1 MALRDS
7 DPAEVGG
14 YRIED
19 RLGSGGMGVVYLARS
34 ASGRRLAIKVVH
46 SQYADDDE
54 FRARFRREVAAARR
68 VSGAFTAPVVDADAD
83 APHPW
88 MATLYIPGADL
99 GTHVR
104 EHGPLP
110 LPRLRGLAAGLAEA
124 LRDIHRA
131 GVVHRDLKPAN
142 VMLAEDGP
150 RVIDFGISRAAE
162 FAASDALTQT
172 GRVMGTPPFMSPEQF
187 AAPHDVGPAAD
198 MFSLGSVL
206 TYAATCRGPFDS
218 PSPYE
223 TALRVVEGEP
233 DLTGVPDELLPFI
246 RVCLEKHQ
254 KSRPAAHELF
264 TLLREGGTPVRLTAP
279 GAGAPRPERPWPGAR
294 PTEPAG
300 TAWPEAART
309 DRSTTPHALPAEADD
324 GPDEAAADGMDR
336 PGVAGAADG
345 MDGLGVVA
353 AAEAV
358 DDVGVVVPDGGAD
371 GEAHGGRHPAG
382 RDEARRGGPGRPRPD
397 STPTAQPRP
406 PHDPAGTSR
415 PEPWRTRGRRRHGL
429 LLISAAAALALAAI
443 VTTTLTLIRD
453 RDRDRPPSSAARVA
467 DPPKGAADLPGG
479 WKPWAATAQAPA
491 GGEDGLSGTDT
502 SFKGCS
508 VVDASLVCAG
518 SDLMATRFG
527 LADGRNTWSRPVDAT
542 PDGTSGDEGALIGT
556 GDGRVYA
563 YGSEDAQGT
572 NGVGAGYTV
581 HALAAGTGK
590 ELWRTPAGSGEMARV
605 PDEPQGAA
613 TAVPEGVITFYGS
626 QGDQYALLD
635 ARTGKVRWRQ
645 PQPQTR
651 GDCVLEAAADRAYL
665 LCTTRADDEKSAET
679 TVSQIDPAS
688 GKTRWTVEAEG
699 ALHLLGRHEGR
710 LVLADGYSTSR
721 GLALI
726 DVASHELTERR
737 LEKRRPEGSTAY
749 LARGTVYFTSSS
761 GGVRAV
767 APLTGRTL
775 WESNSTVE
783 RQGPPTASAT
793 HVYFASPSGRLAAL
807 NARSG
812 KVEDTRDGRDDGGR
826 ANSMLVTSGALPL
839 LVGDAL
845 YVPYGVRSV
854 YTVNVRDL

>member
-54 FRARFRREVAAARR
+54 FRTRFRREVAAARQ

-83 APHPW
+83 AAHPW

-162 FAASDALTQT
+162 FAASDVLTQT

-187 AAPHDVGPAAD
+187 ASPQDVGPAAD

-233 DLTGVPDELLPFI
+233 DLTGVPDELLPFV
-246 RVCLEKHQ
+246 RLCLEKHQ
-254 KSRPAAHELF
+254 KSRPAADELF
-264 TLLREGGTPVRLTAP
+264 TLLREGGTPGPSPARAAHPV
-279 GAGAPRPERPWPGAR
+279 RPWPGAR
-294 PTEPAG
+294 PTEPAV
-300 TAWPEAART
+300 TAWPDAART
-309 DRSTTPHALPAEADD
+309 ERGATPHGPPEEANT
-324 GPDEAAADGMDR
+324 
-336 PGVAGAADG
+336 
-345 MDGLGVVA
+345 
-353 AAEAV
+353 
-358 DDVGVVVPDGGAD
+358 
-371 GEAHGGRHPAG
+371 G
-382 RDEARRGGPGRPRPD
+382 RDDAHHPRTGRPRTD
-397 STPTAQPRP
+397 RTPTEPSRRP
-406 PHDPAGTSR
+406 AAPARTPSATEQVDRTGTPSAAEHADPAGTSPGAER
-415 PEPWRTRGRRRHGL
+415 PGPPGSPSAAELPDPTGTPPGAERPRSRPRSRRRRPAL
-429 LLISAAAALALAAI
+429 LLTAAAAAVALMAV
-443 VTTTLTLIRD
+443 VTTTVTLIGD
-453 RDRDRPPSSAARVA
+453 KDRPAAGDRPGKPA
-467 DPPKGAADLPGG
+467 TEGALPKG
-479 WKPWAATAQAPA
+479 WKPWVATAEAP
-491 GGEDGLSGTDT
+491 GQSEGRPTGVDM

-508 VVDASLVCAG
+508 VVDTSLVCAG

-527 LADGRNTWSRPVDAT
+527 LADGRNTWSRPVDST
-542 PDGTSGDEGALIGT
+542 PDGASGDEGALIGT
-556 GDGRVYA
+556 GDGRVYG
-563 YGSEDAQGT
+563 YGAEDAEGT
-572 NGVGAGYTV
+572 SGVGSSYTV
-581 HALAAGTGK
+581 YALAAGTGK
-590 ELWRTPAGSGEMARV
+590 ELWRTPTGSGETAVV
-605 PDEPQGAA
+605 PDGSEGAA
-613 TAVPEGVITFYGS
+613 TSVPEGVITFYGS
-626 QGDQYALLD
+626 RGDQYALLD
-635 ARTGKVRWRQ
+635 AETGEVRWRQ
-645 PQPQTR
+645 PDPGAQ
-651 GDCVLEAAADRAYL
+651 GACVLDAAADRAYL
-665 LCTTRADDEKSAET
+665 ICTAEPQGGT
-679 TVSQIDPAS
+679 TTETSVSEIDPAT
-688 GKTRWTVEAEG
+688 GKPRWTVEAEG
-699 ALHLLGRHEGR
+699 SLQMLGRQDGQ
-710 LVLADGYSTSR
+710 LVFTDGVSMTR
-721 GLALI
+721 GLTLI
-726 DVASHELTERR
+726 DTASHRLTVRR
-737 LEKRRPEGSTAY
+737 LAQPRPEESRAY
-749 LARGTVYFTSSS
+749 LARGTVYFTRSS

-767 APLTGRTL
+767 SPRTGRTL
-775 WESNSTVE
+775 WESNTTLE

-807 NARSG
+807 NARTG

-826 ANSMLVTSGALPL
+826 VGSLLVTSGARLL

-845 YVPYGVRSV
+845 YIPYGVRSV
-854 YTVNVRDL
+854 YTVDVRDL

>member
-34 ASGRRLAIKVVH
+34 ASGRRIAIKVVH

-54 FRARFRREVAAARR
+54 FRTRFRREVAAARQ

-83 APHPW
+83 ATHPW

-162 FAASDALTQT
+162 FAASDVLTQT

-187 AAPHDVGPAAD
+187 ASPQDVGPAAD

-233 DLTGVPDELLPFI
+233 DLTGVPDELLPFV
-246 RVCLEKHQ
+246 RLCLEKHQ
-254 KSRPAAHELF
+254 KSRPAADELF
-264 TLLREGGTPVRLTAP
+264 TLLRDGGTP
-279 GAGAPRPERPWPGAR
+279 GPRPVHGAAARPVRPWPGAR
-294 PTEPAG
+294 PTEPAV
-300 TAWPEAART
+300 TAWPDAART
-309 DRSTTPHALPAEADD
+309 ERGETSRQLP
-324 GPDEAAADGMDR
+324 EAAD
-336 PGVAGAADG
+336 
-345 MDGLGVVA
+345 
-353 AAEAV
+353 
-358 DDVGVVVPDGGAD
+358 
-371 GEAHGGRHPAG
+371 AG
-382 RDEARRGGPGRPRPD
+382 RDEERRPRPD
-397 STPTAQPRP
+397 RPPSEHSGP
-406 PHDPAGTSR
+406 PHDPAGTPRGAERTRRRRRPALLMVSAAVAVALTVVVTTTVTLIRENDR
-415 PEPWRTRGRRRHGL
+415 PEPADDRPASPT
-429 LLISAAAALALAAI
+429 AEAAL
-443 VTTTLTLIRD
+443 
-453 RDRDRPPSSAARVA
+453 PE
-467 DPPKGAADLPGG
+467 G
-479 WKPWAATAQAPA
+479 WKPWVATAKAPGKSK
-491 GGEDGLSGTDT
+491 GGLGGVDT
-502 SFKGCS
+502 SFKSCS
-508 VVDASLVCAG
+508 VVGTSLVCAG

-527 LADGRNTWSRPVDAT
+527 LADGRNTWSRPVDST
-542 PDGTSGDEGALIGT
+542 PDGASGDEGALIGT
-556 GDGRVYA
+556 GEGRVYG
-563 YGSEDAQGT
+563 YGAEDAEGT
-572 NGVGAGYTV
+572 SGVGSGYTV
-581 HALAAGTGK
+581 YALAAETGK
-590 ELWRTPAGSGEMARV
+590 ELWRTPTGSGEMAVV
-605 PDEPQGAA
+605 PDGPEGAA
-613 TAVPEGVITFYGS
+613 TSVPEGVITFYGS

-635 ARTGKVRWRQ
+635 AETGEVRWRQ
-645 PQPQTR
+645 PDPGGQ
-651 GDCVLEAAADRAYL
+651 GDCVLDSAADRAYL
-665 LCTTRADDEKSAET
+665 ICTAEVDDGRSSET
-679 TVSQIDPAS
+679 TVSEIDPAS
-688 GKTRWTVEAEG
+688 GKPRWTVESEG
-699 ALHLLGRHEGR
+699 SLQMLGRQGGR
-710 LVLADGYSTSR
+710 LVLTDGLSMTR
-721 GLALI
+721 GLILI
-726 DVASHELTERR
+726 DAASHKLTVRR
-737 LEKRRPEGSTAY
+737 LAEPRPEASRAY
-749 LARGTVYFTSSS
+749 LVRGTVYFTRTS

-767 APLTGRTL
+767 SPRTGRTL
-775 WESNSTVE
+775 WESNTTLE

-812 KVEDTRDGRDDGGR
+812 KVEATRDGRDDGGR
-826 ANSMLVTSGALPL
+826 VDSLLVTSGAQLL

-845 YVPYGVRSV
+845 YIPYGVRSV
-854 YTVNVRDL
+854 YTVDVRDL

>member
-54 FRARFRREVAAARR
+54 FRTRFRREVAAARQ

-83 APHPW
+83 AAHPW

-150 RVIDFGISRAAE
+150 RVIDFGISRAVE
-162 FAASDALTQT
+162 FAASDVLTQT

-187 AAPHDVGPAAD
+187 ASPQDVGPAAD

-233 DLTGVPDELLPFI
+233 DLTGVPDELLPFV
-246 RVCLEKHQ
+246 RLCLEKHQ
-254 KSRPAAHELF
+254 KSRPAADELF
-264 TLLREGGTPVRLTAP
+264 TLLREGGTP
-279 GAGAPRPERPWPGAR
+279 GPRPAQAVHPVRPWPGAR
-294 PTEPAG
+294 PTEPAV
-300 TAWPEAART
+300 TAWPDAART
-309 DRSTTPHALPAEADD
+309 ERGETSHQLPEEADAGQD
-324 GPDEAAADGMDR
+324 DER
-336 PGVAGAADG
+336 
-345 MDGLGVVA
+345 
-353 AAEAV
+353 
-358 DDVGVVVPDGGAD
+358 
-371 GEAHGGRHPAG
+371 
-382 RDEARRGGPGRPRPD
+382 RPRLD
-397 STPTAQPRP
+397 RTPTEQSRP
-406 PHDPAGTSR
+406 PGDPAGTT
-415 PEPWRTRGRRRHGL
+415 PGAERTRSRRRPAL
-429 LLISAAAALALAAI
+429 LMACAAAAVALTAI
-443 VTTTLTLIRD
+443 VTTTATLIGD
-453 RDRDRPPSSAARVA
+453 KDRPAPSDGPASPTAGTAGL
-467 DPPKGAADLPGG
+467 PKG
-479 WKPWAATAQAPA
+479 WKPWVATAKASGKSE
-491 GGEDGLSGTDT
+491 GGLGGVDT

-508 VVDASLVCAG
+508 VVDTSLVCAG

-527 LADGRNTWSRPVDAT
+527 LADGRNTWSRPVDST
-542 PDGTSGDEGALIGT
+542 PDGASGDEGALIGT
-556 GDGRVYA
+556 GDGRVYG
-563 YGSEDAQGT
+563 YGAEDAEGT
-572 NGVGAGYTV
+572 SGVGSSYTV
-581 HALAAGTGK
+581 YALAAGTGK
-590 ELWRTPAGSGEMARV
+590 ELWRTPTGSGEMAVV
-605 PDEPQGAA
+605 PDGPEGAA
-613 TAVPEGVITFYGS
+613 TSVPEGVVTFYGS

-635 ARTGKVRWRQ
+635 AETGEVRWRQ
-645 PQPQTR
+645 PEPGDQ
-651 GDCVLEAAADRAYL
+651 GDCVLDSAADRAYL
-665 LCTTRADDEKSAET
+665 ICTAELEDGKSTET
-679 TVSQIDPAS
+679 SVSEIDPGT
-688 GKTRWTVEAEG
+688 GKPNWTVEAEG
-699 ALHLLGRHEGR
+699 SLQMLGRQGGR
-710 LVLADGYSTSR
+710 LVFTDGVSMTR
-721 GLALI
+721 GLTLI
-726 DVASHELTERR
+726 DAASHKLTVRR
-737 LEKRRPEGSTAY
+737 LAEPRPEASRAY
-749 LARGTVYFTSSS
+749 LVRGTVYFTRTS

-767 APLTGRTL
+767 SPRTGRTL
-775 WESNSTVE
+775 WESNTTLE

-826 ANSMLVTSGALPL
+826 VDSLLVTSGARLL

-845 YVPYGVRSV
+845 YIPYGVRSV
-854 YTVNVRDL
+854 YTVDVRDL

>member
-54 FRARFRREVAAARR
+54 FRTRFRREVAAARQ

-83 APHPW
+83 ATYPW

-162 FAASDALTQT
+162 FAASDVLTQT

-187 AAPHDVGPAAD
+187 ASPQDVGPAAD

-233 DLTGVPDELLPFI
+233 DLTGVPDELLPFV
-246 RVCLEKHQ
+246 RLCLEKHH
-254 KSRPAAHELF
+254 KSRPAADELF
-264 TLLREGGTPVRLTAP
+264 TLLRDGGTPGPRPAHGATARPVRLWPVARQTEPAVTAWP
-279 GAGAPRPERPWPGAR
+279 DAARTERGETSQQLPEEADAGRGEERHPRPDRT
-294 PTEPAG
+294 PTEPSG
-300 TAWPEAART
+300 
-309 DRSTTPHALPAEADD
+309 
-324 GPDEAAADGMDR
+324 
-336 PGVAGAADG
+336 
-345 MDGLGVVA
+345 
-353 AAEAV
+353 
-358 DDVGVVVPDGGAD
+358 
-371 GEAHGGRHPAG
+371 
-382 RDEARRGGPGRPRPD
+382 
-397 STPTAQPRP
+397 P
-406 PHDPAGTSR
+406 PHDPAGT
-415 PEPWRTRGRRRHGL
+415 PPGAERTRSRRRPAL
-429 LLISAAAALALAAI
+429 LLASAAAAVALTAI
-443 VTTTLTLIRD
+443 VTTTVTLSREN
-453 RDRDRPPSSAARVA
+453 DRPAPA
-467 DPPKGAADLPGG
+467 DRPASPTAGAALPEG
-479 WKPWAATAQAPA
+479 WKPWVATAKAP
-491 GGEDGLSGTDT
+491 GGTGGVDT
-502 SFKGCS
+502 SFKNCS

-527 LADGRNTWSRPVDAT
+527 LADGRNTWSRPVDST
-542 PDGTSGDEGALIGT
+542 PDGAFGDEGALIGT
-556 GDGRVYA
+556 GDGRVYG
-563 YGSEDAQGT
+563 YGAEDVGGT
-572 NGVGAGYTV
+572 SGVGSSYTV
-581 HALAAGTGK
+581 YALAAGTGK
-590 ELWRTPAGSGEMARV
+590 ELWRTPTGSGETAVV
-605 PDEPQGAA
+605 PDGPRGAA
-613 TAVPEGVITFYGS
+613 TAVSEGVVTFYGS

-635 ARTGKVRWRQ
+635 AETGEVRWRQ
-645 PQPQTR
+645 PEPARR
-651 GDCVLEAAADRAYL
+651 GDCALDAAADRAYL
-665 LCTTRADDEKSAET
+665 ICTAEVDDGKAAET
-679 TVSQIDPAS
+679 TVSEIDQRT

-699 ALHLLGRHEGR
+699 SLQMLGRQGGL
-710 LVLADGYSTSR
+710 LVFTDGLSMTR
-721 GLALI
+721 GLTLI
-726 DVASHELTERR
+726 DAASHKLTVRR
-737 LEKRRPEGSTAY
+737 LAEPRPEASRAY
-749 LARGTVYFTSSS
+749 LVRGTVYFTRTS

-767 APLTGRTL
+767 SPRTGRTL
-775 WESNSTVE
+775 WESNTTLE
-783 RQGPPTASAT
+783 QQGPPTASAT
-793 HVYFASPSGRLAAL
+793 RVYFASPSGRLAAL

-812 KVEDTRDGRDDGGR
+812 KVEATRPGRDDGGR
-826 ANSMLVTSGALPL
+826 VDSLIVTSGARLL

-845 YVPYGVRSV
+845 YIP
-854 YTVNVRDL
+854 

>member
-1 MALRDS
+1 MTGGTYGMALRDS

-54 FRARFRREVAAARR
+54 FRTRFRREVAAARQ

-83 APHPW
+83 ATHPW

-150 RVIDFGISRAAE
+150 RVIDFGISRAVE
-162 FAASDALTQT
+162 FAASDVLTQT

-187 AAPHDVGPAAD
+187 ASPQDVGPAAD

-233 DLTGVPDELLPFI
+233 DLTGVPDELLPFV
-246 RVCLEKHQ
+246 RLCLEKHQ

-264 TLLREGGTPVRLTAP
+264 TLLREGGTP
-279 GAGAPRPERPWPGAR
+279 GPRPAHAAPPVRPWPGAR
-294 PTEPAG
+294 PTEPAV
-300 TAWPEAART
+300 TAWPDAART
-309 DRSTTPHALPAEADD
+309 ERGETSHRLPEEADSGSD
-324 GPDEAAADGMDR
+324 EERRPHPDR
-336 PGVAGAADG
+336 
-345 MDGLGVVA
+345 
-353 AAEAV
+353 
-358 DDVGVVVPDGGAD
+358 
-371 GEAHGGRHPAG
+371 
-382 RDEARRGGPGRPRPD
+382 
-397 STPTAQPRP
+397 TPTEQSRP
-406 PHDPAGTSR
+406 PRDPAGT
-415 PEPWRTRGRRRHGL
+415 PPGAERTRSRRRPAL
-429 LLISAAAALALAAI
+429 LLVSAAVAVALTAI
-443 VTTTLTLIRD
+443 VTTTVTLIRD
-453 RDRDRPPSSAARVA
+453 NDRPAPSGRPASSTA
-467 DPPKGAADLPGG
+467 GAAGLPKG
-479 WKPWAATAQAPA
+479 WKPWVATAKGPGTSE
-491 GGEDGLSGTDT
+491 GGLGGVDT
-502 SFKGCS
+502 SFKGCA
-508 VVDASLVCAG
+508 VVDTSLVCAG

-527 LADGRNTWSRPVDAT
+527 LADGRNTWSRPVDST
-542 PDGTSGDEGALIGT
+542 PDGASGDEGAIIGT
-556 GDGRVYA
+556 GDGRVFG
-563 YGSEDAQGT
+563 YGAEDAAGT
-572 NGVGAGYTV
+572 SGVGSSYTV

-590 ELWRTPAGSGEMARV
+590 ELWRTPTGSGEMAVV
-605 PDEPQGAA
+605 PDGPEGAA
-613 TAVPEGVITFYGS
+613 TSVPEGVVTFYGS

-635 ARTGKVRWRQ
+635 AETGEIRWRR
-645 PQPQTR
+645 PKPGDP
-651 GDCVLEAAADRAYL
+651 GDCMLDSAADRAYL
-665 LCTTRADDEKSAET
+665 ICTAELEDGKT
-679 TVSQIDPAS
+679 TETSVSEIDPAT
-688 GKTRWTVEAEG
+688 GKPRWTVEAEG
-699 ALHLLGRHEGR
+699 SLQLLGRHGGH
-710 LVLADGYSTSR
+710 LVLTDGVSMTR
-721 GLALI
+721 GLTLI
-726 DVASHELTERR
+726 DAASHKLTVRR
-737 LEKRRPEGSTAY
+737 LAQPRPEASRAY
-749 LARGTVYFTSSS
+749 LVRGTVYFTRTS

-767 APLTGRTL
+767 SPRTGRTL
-775 WESNSTVE
+775 WESNTTLE

-812 KVEDTRDGRDDGGR
+812 KVEATRDGRDDGGR
-826 ANSMLVTSGALPL
+826 VDSLLVTSGAQLL

-845 YVPYGVRSV
+845 YIPYGVRSV
-854 YTVNVRDL
+854 YTVDVRDL

>member
-54 FRARFRREVAAARR
+54 FRTRFRREVAAARQ

-83 APHPW
+83 ATHPW

-99 GTHVR
+99 GSHVR

-110 LPRLRGLAAGLAEA
+110 LPRLRDLAAGLAEA

-162 FAASDALTQT
+162 FAASDVLTQT

-187 AAPHDVGPAAD
+187 AAPQDVGPAAD

-233 DLTGVPDELLPFI
+233 DLTGVPGELLPFI
-246 RVCLEKHQ
+246 RLCLEKHQ
-254 KSRPAAHELF
+254 KSRPAADELF
-264 TLLREGGTPVRLTAP
+264 TLLREGGTPRT
-279 GAGAPRPERPWPGAR
+279 GTPRPVRPWPGAR
-294 PTEPAG
+294 PTEPAV
-300 TAWPEAART
+300 TAWPDAART
-309 DRSTTPHALPAEADD
+309 ERGETSRPL
-324 GPDEAAADGMDR
+324 PDEA
-336 PGVAGAADG
+336 
-345 MDGLGVVA
+345 
-353 AAEAV
+353 
-358 DDVGVVVPDGGAD
+358 DGGAD
-371 GEAHGGRHPAG
+371 AERPGAPRPRLDKTPTEQPQPPRDPSGHPEPGAG
-382 RDEARRGGPGRPRPD
+382 R
-397 STPTAQPRP
+397 
-406 PHDPAGTSR
+406 
-415 PEPWRTRGRRRHGL
+415 TRSRRRHGL
-429 LLISAAAALALAAI
+429 LLVSAAVTVALAAI
-443 VTTTLTLIRD
+443 VTTTVTLIQD
-453 RDRDRPPSSAARVA
+453 NDRPTPSTTTR
-467 DPPKGAADLPGG
+467 AADLPEG
-479 WKPWAATAQAPA
+479 WKPWVATAKAPVDSE
-491 GGEDGLSGTDT
+491 GGLGGADT
-502 SFKGCS
+502 SFRSCS

-527 LADGRNTWSRPVDAT
+527 LADGRNTWSRPVDTT
-542 PDGTSGDEGALIGT
+542 PDGASGDEGALIGT

-563 YGSEDAQGT
+563 YGAEDAEGT
-572 NGVGAGYTV
+572 SGVGSSYTV
-581 HALAAGTGK
+581 HALAADTGK
-590 ELWRTPAGSGEMARV
+590 ELWRTPTGSGEMARV
-605 PDEPQGAA
+605 PLAPGGGA
-613 TAVPEGVITFYGS
+613 TAVAEGVVTFYGA
-626 QGDQYALLD
+626 QGDEYALLD
-635 ARTGKVRWRQ
+635 AETGKVRWRQ
-645 PQPQTR
+645 PEPGAW
-651 GDCVLEAAADRAYL
+651 GDCLLDSAAGRAYL
-665 LCTTRADDEKSAET
+665 ICTTEVDDEKRART
-679 TVSQIDPAS
+679 TVSQIDPAT
-688 GKTRWTVEAEG
+688 GKFRWTVKAEG
-699 ALHLLGRHEGR
+699 ALEMLGPQEGHL
-710 LVLADGYSTSR
+710 VFVDGTSAAR
-721 GLALI
+721 GLTLI
-726 DVASHELTERR
+726 DVSSHELTVRR
-737 LEKRRPEGSTAY
+737 LAKPRPEASRAY
-749 LARGTVYFTSSS
+749 LVRGTVYFTRGS

-775 WESNSTVE
+775 WESNSTLE

-812 KVEDTRDGRDDGGR
+812 KVEATRLGRDDGGR
-826 ANSMLVTSGALPL
+826 VDSMLVTSGAPL
-839 LVGDAL
+839 FLVGDAL

-854 YTVNVRDL
+854 YSVDVRDL

>member
-34 ASGRRLAIKVVH
+34 TSGRRLAIKVVH

-54 FRARFRREVAAARR
+54 FRARFRREVAAARQ

-83 APHPW
+83 ATHPW

-162 FAASDALTQT
+162 FAASDVLTQT

-187 AAPHDVGPAAD
+187 ASPHDVGPAAD

-206 TYAATCRGPFDS
+206 TYAATRRGPFDS

-233 DLTGVPDELLPFI
+233 DLAGVPGELLPFI
-246 RVCLEKHQ
+246 RLCLEKDR
-254 KSRPAAHELF
+254 KDRPAADELF
-264 TLLREGGTPVRLTAP
+264 TLLREGGIPGPLLVPGTAAPCPVH
-279 GAGAPRPERPWPGAR
+279 PWPSAR
-294 PTEPAG
+294 PTEPAV
-300 TAWPEAART
+300 TEWPDAART
-309 DRSTTPHALPAEADD
+309 ERGETSHHLPEEADADRD
-324 GPDEAAADGMDR
+324 GPRRSRADR
-336 PGVAGAADG
+336 
-345 MDGLGVVA
+345 
-353 AAEAV
+353 
-358 DDVGVVVPDGGAD
+358 
-371 GEAHGGRHPAG
+371 
-382 RDEARRGGPGRPRPD
+382 
-397 STPTAQPRP
+397 TPTEQHRP
-406 PHDPAGTSR
+406 PRDPAGTR
-415 PEPWRTRGRRRHGL
+415 APEAERTRRRRGHGL
-429 LLISAAAALALAAI
+429 LLVSAAVAVALAAI
-443 VTTTLTLIRD
+443 VTTTVTLIRD
-453 RDRDRPPSSAARVA
+453 NDRPPSSSTA
-467 DPPKGAADLPGG
+467 KAADLPEG
-479 WKPWAATAQAPA
+479 WKPWVATAKSPVDSE
-491 GGEDGLSGTDT
+491 GGPGGADT
-502 SFKGCS
+502 SFKSCS

-527 LADGRNTWSRPVDAT
+527 LADGRNTWSRPVDTT
-542 PDGTSGDEGALIGT
+542 PDGASGDEGALIGT
-556 GDGRVYA
+556 DNGRVYV
-563 YGSEDAQGT
+563 YGAEDAQGVS
-572 NGVGAGYTV
+572 GVGSSYTIY
-581 HALAAGTGK
+581 ALAAGTGK
-590 ELWRTPAGSGEMARV
+590 ELWRTGTGSGEMSRAPEGPR
-605 PDEPQGAA
+605 GAA
-613 TAVPEGVITFYGS
+613 TAVSEGVVTFYGS

-635 ARTGKVRWRQ
+635 AETGRVRWRQ
-645 PQPQTR
+645 PEPGDQ
-651 GDCVLEAAADRAYL
+651 GDCMLDSAADRAYL
-665 LCTTRADDEKSAET
+665 ICTTQANDEKAAET
-679 TVSQIDPAS
+679 TVSQIDPAT
-688 GKTRWTVEAEG
+688 GKARWTVEAEG
-699 ALHLLGRHEGR
+699 ALQLLGPQEGR
-710 LVLADGYSTSR
+710 LVFADGVSTAR
-721 GLALI
+721 GLTLI
-726 DVASHELTERR
+726 DASSHELTVRR
-737 LEKRRPEGSTAY
+737 LAKPRPEGSRAY
-749 LARGTVYFTSSS
+749 LVRGTVYFTRSS

-767 APLTGRTL
+767 SPLTGRTL
-775 WESNSTVE
+775 WESNSTLE

-807 NARSG
+807 NAHSG
-812 KVEDTRDGRDDGGR
+812 KVEDTRVGRDDGGR
-826 ANSMLVTSGALPL
+826 VDSILVTSGAPLL

-854 YTVNVRDL
+854 YTVDVRDL

>member
-54 FRARFRREVAAARR
+54 FRTRFRREVAAARR

-83 APHPW
+83 ATHPW

-162 FAASDALTQT
+162 FAASDVLTQT

-187 AAPHDVGPAAD
+187 ASPQDVGPAAD

-206 TYAATCRGPFDS
+206 TYAATRRGPFDS

-246 RVCLEKHQ
+246 RLCLEKHR
-254 KSRPAAHELF
+254 KDRPAADELF
-264 TLLREGGTPVRLTAP
+264 TLLREGGTPGPLWVPGTA
-279 GAGAPRPERPWPGAR
+279 ASRPVRPWPSAR

-300 TAWPEAART
+300 TAWPDAART
-309 DRSTTPHALPAEADD
+309 ERGETSHRLPREADAE
-324 GPDEAAADGMDR
+324 PDES
-336 PGVAGAADG
+336 
-345 MDGLGVVA
+345 
-353 AAEAV
+353 
-358 DDVGVVVPDGGAD
+358 
-371 GEAHGGRHPAG
+371 RH
-382 RDEARRGGPGRPRPD
+382 PRPD
-397 STPTAQPRP
+397 GTPTEQHRP
-406 PHDPAGTSR
+406 PPDPAGAPA
-415 PEPWRTRGRRRHGL
+415 PEAERTRGRRRHGL
-429 LLISAAAALALAAI
+429 LLVVAAVAVALAAI
-443 VTTTLTLIRD
+443 VTTTVTLIRD
-453 RDRDRPPSSAARVA
+453 TDRPPSSTA
-467 DPPKGAADLPGG
+467 KAADLPEG
-479 WKPWAATAQAPA
+479 WKPWVATVKTPEGDK
-491 GGEDGLSGTDT
+491 GGLNGADT
-502 SFKGCS
+502 SLKGCS
-508 VVDASLVCAG
+508 VVDTSLVCAG

-527 LADGRNTWSRPVDAT
+527 LADGRNTWSRAVDPT
-542 PDGTSGDEGALIGT
+542 PDGAFGDEGALIGT
-556 GDGRVYA
+556 GDGRVFT
-563 YGSEDAQGT
+563 YGADDAEGT
-572 NGVGAGYTV
+572 SGVGSSYTV
-581 HALAAGTGK
+581 YALAADTGK
-590 ELWRTPAGSGEMARV
+590 ELWRAPTGSGEMASV
-605 PDEPQGAA
+605 PDSTQGAA
-613 TAVPEGVITFYGS
+613 TSVSEGVVTFYGS
-626 QGDQYALLD
+626 QGDRYALLD
-635 ARTGKVRWRQ
+635 AGTGKVRWRQ
-645 PQPQTR
+645 PKPDTR
-651 GDCVLEAAADRAYL
+651 GDCVLESAADRVYL
-665 LCTTRADDEKSAET
+665 ICTATTDDEESAES
-679 TVSQIDPAS
+679 TVSEIAPAT
-688 GKTRWTVEAEG
+688 GRPRWTVEAEG
-699 ALHLLGRHEGR
+699 GLQMLGRQGGH
-710 LVLADGYSTSR
+710 LVFADGRSTAR
-721 GLALI
+721 GLTLI
-726 DVASHELTERR
+726 DVSSHELTVRR
-737 LEKRRPEGSTAY
+737 LAKPRPEASRAF
-749 LARGTVYFTSSS
+749 LVRGTVYFTRSS

-767 APLTGRTL
+767 SPGTGRTL
-775 WESNSTVE
+775 WESNSTLE
-783 RQGPPTASAT
+783 RPGPPTASAT

-826 ANSMLVTSGALPL
+826 VDSMLVTSGAPPL

-854 YTVNVRDL
+854 YTVDVRDL

>member
-1 MALRDS
+1 MTGGTYGMALRDS

-54 FRARFRREVAAARR
+54 FRTRFRREVAAARQ

-83 APHPW
+83 ATHPW

-104 EHGPLP
+104 EQGPLP

-162 FAASDALTQT
+162 FAASDVLTQT

-187 AAPHDVGPAAD
+187 ASPQDVGPAAD

-233 DLTGVPDELLPFI
+233 DLTGVPDELLPFV
-246 RVCLEKHQ
+246 RLCLEKHQ
-254 KSRPAAHELF
+254 KSRPAADELF
-264 TLLREGGTPVRLTAP
+264 TLLRDGGTP
-279 GAGAPRPERPWPGAR
+279 GPRPVHGAATRPVRPWPGAR
-294 PTEPAG
+294 PTEPAV
-300 TAWPEAART
+300 TAWPDAART
-309 DRSTTPHALPAEADD
+309 ERGETSRQLPEEAD
-324 GPDEAAADGMDR
+324 
-336 PGVAGAADG
+336 
-345 MDGLGVVA
+345 
-353 AAEAV
+353 
-358 DDVGVVVPDGGAD
+358 
-371 GEAHGGRHPAG
+371 AG
-382 RDEARRGGPGRPRPD
+382 RDEERRPRSD
-397 STPTAQPRP
+397 RTPTEHSGP
-406 PHDPAGTSR
+406 PHAPAGTPSEDEHPR
-415 PEPWRTRGRRRHGL
+415 SRRRPAL
-429 LLISAAAALALAAI
+429 LLASAAAAVALTAI
-443 VTTTLTLIRD
+443 VTTTVTLIRD
-453 RDRDRPPSSAARVA
+453 NDRPDPAGDRPASSTAEAA
-467 DPPKGAADLPGG
+467 GLPDG
-479 WKPWAATAQAPA
+479 WKPWVATAKAP
-491 GGEDGLSGTDT
+491 GGSDGGLGGADT
-502 SFKGCS
+502 SFKNCS

-527 LADGRNTWSRPVDAT
+527 LADGRNTWSRPVDST
-542 PDGTSGDEGALIGT
+542 PDGASGDEGALIGT
-556 GDGRVYA
+556 GDGRVYG
-563 YGSEDAQGT
+563 YGAEDAEGT
-572 NGVGAGYTV
+572 SGVGSSYAVY
-581 HALAAGTGK
+581 ALAAGTGK
-590 ELWRTPAGSGEMARV
+590 ELWRTPTGSGETAVV
-605 PDEPQGAA
+605 PDGPQGAA
-613 TAVPEGVITFYGS
+613 TAVSEGVVTFYGS

-635 ARTGKVRWRQ
+635 AETGEVRWRQ
-645 PQPQTR
+645 PKPGDR
-651 GDCVLEAAADRAYL
+651 GDCALDAAADRAYL
-665 LCTTRADDEKSAET
+665 ICTAEVNDGKTAET
-679 TVSQIDPAS
+679 TVSEIDQGT
-688 GKTRWTVEAEG
+688 GKTRWTVEAQG
-699 ALHLLGRHEGR
+699 SLQMLGRQGGL
-710 LVLADGYSTSR
+710 LVFTDGVSMTR
-721 GLALI
+721 GLTLI
-726 DVASHELTERR
+726 DAASRKLTVRR
-737 LEKRRPEGSTAY
+737 LAEARPEASRAY
-749 LARGTVYFTSSS
+749 LVRGTVYFTRTG

-767 APLTGRTL
+767 SPLTGRTL
-775 WESNSTVE
+775 WESNTTVE

-793 HVYFASPSGRLAAL
+793 QVYFASPSGRLAAL

-812 KVEDTRDGRDDGGR
+812 KVEATRDGRDDGGR
-826 ANSMLVTSGALPL
+826 VDSMLVTSGAQLL

-854 YTVNVRDL
+854 YTVDVRDL

>member
-34 ASGRRLAIKVVH
+34 ASGRRLAVKVVH

-54 FRARFRREVAAARR
+54 FRARFRREVAAARQ

-83 APHPW
+83 ATHPW

-162 FAASDALTQT
+162 FAASDVLTQT

-187 AAPHDVGPAAD
+187 AAPQDVGPAAD

-246 RVCLEKHQ
+246 RLCLEKHR
-254 KSRPAAHELF
+254 KDRPAADELF
-264 TLLREGGTPVRLTAP
+264 TLLREGGTPGPLLVP
-279 GAGAPRPERPWPGAR
+279 GTGAPRPVRLWPGAP

-300 TAWPEAART
+300 AAWPDAARSERDET
-309 DRSTTPHALPAEADD
+309 SHRLPEEADAER
-324 GPDEAAADGMDR
+324 DESRHPR
-336 PGVAGAADG
+336 PG
-345 MDGLGVVA
+345 
-353 AAEAV
+353 
-358 DDVGVVVPDGGAD
+358 
-371 GEAHGGRHPAG
+371 RI
-382 RDEARRGGPGRPRPD
+382 
-397 STPTAQPRP
+397 PTQQHQPP
-406 PHDPAGTSR
+406 PDPAGA
-415 PEPWRTRGRRRHGL
+415 PAPGAERTRGRRRHGL
-429 LLISAAAALALAAI
+429 LLVTAAVAVALAAI
-443 VTTTLTLIRD
+443 VTTTVTLIRD
-453 RDRDRPPSSAARVA
+453 NDRPPSSTA
-467 DPPKGAADLPGG
+467 KAADLPEG
-479 WKPWAATAQAPA
+479 WKPWVATVKSPEGDK
-491 GGEDGLSGTDT
+491 GGLGGTDT
-502 SFKGCS
+502 SLKGCS
-508 VVDASLVCAG
+508 VVDTSLVCAG

-527 LADGRNTWSRPVDAT
+527 LTDGRNTWSRAVDPT
-542 PDGTSGDEGALIGT
+542 PGGAFGDEGALIGT
-556 GDGRVYA
+556 GDSRVFT
-563 YGSEDAQGT
+563 YGAEDAEGT
-572 NGVGAGYTV
+572 SGVGSSYTV
-581 HALAAGTGK
+581 YALAADTGK
-590 ELWRTPAGSGEMARV
+590 ELWRTPTGSGETASV
-605 PDEPQGAA
+605 PDSTQGAA
-613 TAVPEGVITFYGS
+613 TAVSEGVITAYGS

-635 ARTGKVRWRQ
+635 AETGKVRWRQ
-645 PQPQTR
+645 PKPDTR
-651 GDCVLEAAADRAYL
+651 GDCVLDSAADRAYL
-665 LCTTRADDEKSAET
+665 ICTTVMNDEEEEAAES
-679 TVSQIDPAS
+679 TVFEIDTAT

-699 ALHLLGRHEGR
+699 GLEMLGRQGGR
-710 LVLADGYSTSR
+710 LVFADGRPTAR
-721 GLALI
+721 DLTLI
-726 DVASHELTERR
+726 DVSSQALTVRR
-737 LEKRRPEGSTAY
+737 LAKPRPEASRAY
-749 LARGTVYFTSSS
+749 LVRGTVYFTRSS

-767 APLTGRTL
+767 SPSTGRTL
-775 WESNSTVE
+775 WESNSTLE

-812 KVEDTRDGRDDGGR
+812 KVEDTRPGRDDGGR
-826 ANSMLVTSGALPL
+826 IDSALVTSGAPLL

-854 YTVNVRDL
+854 YTVDVRDL

>member
-54 FRARFRREVAAARR
+54 FRTRFRREVAAARR

-99 GTHVR
+99 GTYVR

-162 FAASDALTQT
+162 FAASDVLTQT

-187 AAPHDVGPAAD
+187 ASPQDVGPAAD

-233 DLTGVPDELLPFI
+233 DLTGVPDELLPFV
-246 RVCLEKHQ
+246 RLCLEKHQ
-254 KSRPAAHELF
+254 KSRPAADELF
-264 TLLREGGTPVRLTAP
+264 TLLRDGGTP
-279 GAGAPRPERPWPGAR
+279 GPRPVHGAATRPVRPWPGAR
-294 PTEPAG
+294 PTEPAV
-300 TAWPEAART
+300 TAWPDAART
-309 DRSTTPHALPAEADD
+309 ERGETSRQLPEEAD
-324 GPDEAAADGMDR
+324 
-336 PGVAGAADG
+336 
-345 MDGLGVVA
+345 
-353 AAEAV
+353 
-358 DDVGVVVPDGGAD
+358 
-371 GEAHGGRHPAG
+371 AG
-382 RDEARRGGPGRPRPD
+382 RDEERRPRPD
-397 STPTAQPRP
+397 RTPTEHSGPPQEPPGTPPEAEHPR
-406 PHDPAGTSR
+406 S
-415 PEPWRTRGRRRHGL
+415 RRRPAL
-429 LLISAAAALALAAI
+429 LLASAAAAVALTAI
-443 VTTTLTLIRD
+443 VTTTVTLIRD
-453 RDRDRPPSSAARVA
+453 NDRADPAGDRPASSA
-467 DPPKGAADLPGG
+467 DEAAGLPDG
-479 WKPWAATAQAPA
+479 WKPWVATAKVPSGS
-491 GGEDGLSGTDT
+491 GGGLGGADT
-502 SFKGCS
+502 SFKNCS

-527 LADGRNTWSRPVDAT
+527 LADGRNTWSRPVDST
-542 PDGTSGDEGALIGT
+542 PDGASGDEGALIGT
-556 GDGRVYA
+556 GDGRVYG
-563 YGSEDAQGT
+563 YGAEDAEGT
-572 NGVGAGYTV
+572 SGVGSSYTV
-581 HALAAGTGK
+581 YALAAGTGR
-590 ELWRTPAGSGEMARV
+590 ELWRTPTGSGEMAVV
-605 PDEPQGAA
+605 PDGPQGAA
-613 TAVPEGVITFYGS
+613 TAVSEGVVTFYGS

-635 ARTGKVRWRQ
+635 AETGEVRWRQ
-645 PQPQTR
+645 PKPVDR
-651 GDCVLEAAADRAYL
+651 GDCALDAAADRAYL
-665 LCTTRADDEKSAET
+665 ICTAEVNDGKAAET
-679 TVSQIDPAS
+679 TVSEIDRGT
-688 GKTRWTVEAEG
+688 GKTRWTVEAQG
-699 ALHLLGRHEGR
+699 SLQMLGRQGGL
-710 LVLADGYSTSR
+710 LVFTDGVSMTRGLTLIDAASRKLTVR
-721 GLALI
+721 GLA
-726 DVASHELTERR
+726 EP
-737 LEKRRPEGSTAY
+737 RPEASRAY
-749 LARGTVYFTSSS
+749 LVRGTVYFTRSG
-761 GGVRAV
+761 GGVRALS
-767 APLTGRTL
+767 PLTGRTL
-775 WESNSTVE
+775 WESNTTVE

-793 HVYFASPSGRLAAL
+793 QVYFASPSGRLAAL

-812 KVEDTRDGRDDGGR
+812 KVEATRDGRDDGGR
-826 ANSMLVTSGALPL
+826 VDSMLVTSGARLL

-854 YTVNVRDL
+854 YTVDVRDL

>member
-7 DPAEVGG
+7 DPAQVGG
-14 YRIED
+14 YQIED

-34 ASGRRLAIKVVH
+34 ASGRRLAIKIVH

-83 APHPW
+83 AAHPW

-187 AAPHDVGPAAD
+187 ASPQEVGPAAD

-254 KSRPAAHELF
+254 KSRPAADELF
-264 TLLREGGTPVRLTAP
+264 TLLREGGTPGTLTVP
-279 GAGAPRPERPWPGAR
+279 GTGAPRPVRPWPGAR
-294 PTEPAG
+294 PTEPVG
-300 TAWPEAART
+300 TAWPDAART
-309 DRSTTPHALPAEADD
+309 ERGTTSHALPAEAD
-324 GPDEAAADGMDR
+324 
-336 PGVAGAADG
+336 
-345 MDGLGVVA
+345 
-353 AAEAV
+353 
-358 DDVGVVVPDGGAD
+358 GGAD
-371 GEAHGGRHPAG
+371 GAAADAAYGGVDGGAADAAYGGVREVADGGLDDEVRDGTHAG
-382 RDEARRGGPGRPRPD
+382 RGEAPRGGPGRPRPD
-397 STPTAQPRP
+397 RTPTAEPQPP
-406 PHDPAGTSR
+406 DDPAGTR
-415 PEPWRTRGRRRHGL
+415 PPGPGTRSPGPGTRPPRPGRTRSRRRHGL
-429 LLISAAAALALAAI
+429 LLISAAAAVALAAI

-453 RDRDRPPSSAARVA
+453 HDRPPSSTAKVA
-467 DPPKGAADLPGG
+467 DPPQGGADLPAG
-479 WKPWAATAQAPA
+479 WEPWVATAKAPA
-491 GGEDGLSGTDT
+491 GSEGGLAGTDT

-508 VVDASLVCAG
+508 VVEASLVCAG

-527 LADGRNTWSRPVDAT
+527 LADGRNTWSRPVDPT
-542 PDGTSGDEGALIGT
+542 PDGASGDEGALIGT

-563 YGSEDAQGT
+563 YGSEDAEGT
-572 NGVGAGYTV
+572 SGVGSSYTV
-581 HALAAGTGK
+581 YALAAGSGK
-590 ELWRTPAGSGEMARV
+590 ELWRTPTGSGETARV
-605 PDEPQGAA
+605 PEAPQGAA
-613 TAVPEGVITFYGS
+613 TAVSEGVITFYGS

-635 ARTGKVRWRQ
+635 AKTGKVRWRQ
-645 PQPQTR
+645 PEPQTR
-651 GDCVLEAAADRAYL
+651 GDCVLDAAADRAYL
-665 LCTTRADDEKSAET
+665 LCTTRTDDEKAAET
-679 TVSQIDPAS
+679 TVAQIDPAT
-688 GKTRWTVEAEG
+688 GKARWTVEAEG
-699 ALHLLGRHEGR
+699 TLQLLGRHRGR
-710 LVLADGYSTSR
+710 LVLADGYSSAR
-721 GLALI
+721 GLVLI
-726 DVASHELTERR
+726 DVASHELTVRR
-737 LEKRRPEGSTAY
+737 LAKPRPEGSRAY
-749 LARGTVYFTSSS
+749 LARGTVYFTRSS

-775 WESNSTVE
+775 WESNSTLE
-783 RQGPPTASAT
+783 RQGPPAASAT
-793 HVYFASPSGRLAAL
+793 RVYFASPSGRLAAL
-807 NARSG
+807 NASSG

-826 ANSMLVTSGALPL
+826 VDSILVTSGAPPL

-845 YVPYGVRSV
+845 YVPYGIRSV
-854 YTVNVRDL
+854 YTVDVRDL

>member
-54 FRARFRREVAAARR
+54 FRTRFRREVAAARQ

-83 APHPW
+83 ATHPW

-99 GTHVR
+99 GSHVR

-110 LPRLRGLAAGLAEA
+110 LPRLRDLAAGLAEA

-162 FAASDALTQT
+162 FAASDVLTQT

-187 AAPHDVGPAAD
+187 AAPQDVGPAAD

-233 DLTGVPDELLPFI
+233 DLTGVPGELLPFI
-246 RVCLEKHQ
+246 RLCLEKHQ
-254 KSRPAAHELF
+254 KSRPAADELF
-264 TLLREGGTPVRLTAP
+264 TLLREGGTPRT
-279 GAGAPRPERPWPGAR
+279 GTPRPVRPWPGAR
-294 PTEPAG
+294 PTEPAV
-300 TAWPEAART
+300 TAWPDAART
-309 DRSTTPHALPAEADD
+309 ERGETSRPL
-324 GPDEAAADGMDR
+324 PDEA
-336 PGVAGAADG
+336 
-345 MDGLGVVA
+345 
-353 AAEAV
+353 
-358 DDVGVVVPDGGAD
+358 DGGAD
-371 GEAHGGRHPAG
+371 AERPGAPRPRLDKTPTEQPQPPRDQSGHPEPGAG
-382 RDEARRGGPGRPRPD
+382 R
-397 STPTAQPRP
+397 
-406 PHDPAGTSR
+406 
-415 PEPWRTRGRRRHGL
+415 TRSRRRHGL
-429 LLISAAAALALAAI
+429 LLVSAAVTVALAAV
-443 VTTTLTLIRD
+443 VTTTVTLIQD
-453 RDRDRPPSSAARVA
+453 NDRPTPSTTTR
-467 DPPKGAADLPGG
+467 AADLPEG
-479 WKPWAATAQAPA
+479 WKPWVATAKAPVDSE
-491 GGEDGLSGTDT
+491 GGLGGADT
-502 SFKGCS
+502 SFRSCS

-527 LADGRNTWSRPVDAT
+527 LADGRNTWSRPVDTT
-542 PDGTSGDEGALIGT
+542 PDGASGDEGALIGT

-563 YGSEDAQGT
+563 YGAEDAEGT
-572 NGVGAGYTV
+572 SGVGSSYTV
-581 HALAAGTGK
+581 HALAADTGK
-590 ELWRTPAGSGEMARV
+590 ELWRTPTGSGEMARV
-605 PDEPQGAA
+605 PLAPGGGA
-613 TAVPEGVITFYGS
+613 TAVAEGVVTFYGA
-626 QGDQYALLD
+626 QGDEYALLD
-635 ARTGKVRWRQ
+635 AETGKVRWRQ
-645 PQPQTR
+645 PEPGAW
-651 GDCVLEAAADRAYL
+651 GDCLLDSAAGRAYL
-665 LCTTRADDEKSAET
+665 ICTTEVDDEKRART
-679 TVSQIDPAS
+679 TVSQIDPAT
-688 GKTRWTVEAEG
+688 GKFRWTVKAEG
-699 ALHLLGRHEGR
+699 ALEMLGPQEGHL
-710 LVLADGYSTSR
+710 VFVDGTSAAR
-721 GLALI
+721 GLTLI
-726 DVASHELTERR
+726 DVSSHELTVRR
-737 LEKRRPEGSTAY
+737 LAKPRPEASRAY
-749 LARGTVYFTSSS
+749 LVRGTVYFTRGS

-775 WESNSTVE
+775 WESNSTLE

-812 KVEDTRDGRDDGGR
+812 KVEATRLGRDDGGR
-826 ANSMLVTSGALPL
+826 VDSMLVTSGAPL
-839 LVGDAL
+839 FLVGDAL

-854 YTVNVRDL
+854 YSVDVRDL

>member
-54 FRARFRREVAAARR
+54 FRTRFRREVAAARQ

-83 APHPW
+83 AMHPW

-162 FAASDALTQT
+162 FAASDVLTQT

-187 AAPHDVGPAAD
+187 AAPQDVGPAAD

-246 RVCLEKHQ
+246 RLCLEKHQ
-254 KSRPAAHELF
+254 KSRPAADELF
-264 TLLREGGTPVRLTAP
+264 TLLREGGTPGPPREHGVAAPVRQ
-279 GAGAPRPERPWPGAR
+279 WPGAR
-294 PTEPAG
+294 PTEPAL
-300 TAWPEAART
+300 TAWPDAA
-309 DRSTTPHALPAEADD
+309 STERGETSHRPPEEAD
-324 GPDEAAADGMDR
+324 
-336 PGVAGAADG
+336 
-345 MDGLGVVA
+345 
-353 AAEAV
+353 
-358 DDVGVVVPDGGAD
+358 
-371 GEAHGGRHPAG
+371 AG
-382 RDEARRGGPGRPRPD
+382 RDEERRLRPD
-397 STPTAQPRP
+397 RTPTEQPRP
-406 PHDPAGTSR
+406 PHDPAGT
-415 PEPWRTRGRRRHGL
+415 PPAAERTRSRRRPAL
-429 LLISAAAALALAAI
+429 LLVSAAAAVALTAI
-443 VTTTLTLIRD
+443 VTTTVTLIRD
-453 RDRDRPPSSAARVA
+453 HDRPAPAGDRPASSTAEAA
-467 DPPKGAADLPGG
+467 GLPDG
-479 WKPWAATAQAPA
+479 WKPWVATAKAPGNS
-491 GGEDGLSGTDT
+491 GGGLGGADT
-502 SFKGCS
+502 SFKNCS

-527 LADGRNTWSRPVDAT
+527 LADGRNTWSRPVDPT
-542 PDGTSGDEGALIGT
+542 PDGASGDEGALIGT
-556 GDGRVYA
+556 GDGRVYG
-563 YGSEDAQGT
+563 YGAEDAEGT
-572 NGVGAGYTV
+572 SGVGSRYTV
-581 HALAAGTGK
+581 YALAAGTGK
-590 ELWRTPAGSGEMARV
+590 ELWRTPTGSGETAMV
-605 PDEPQGAA
+605 PDGSEGAA
-613 TAVPEGVITFYGS
+613 TAVSEGVVTFYGS

-635 ARTGKVRWRQ
+635 AETGEVRWRQ
-645 PQPQTR
+645 PQPGDQ
-651 GDCVLEAAADRAYL
+651 GDCTLDSAADRAYL
-665 LCTTRADDEKSAET
+665 VCASEVNDGKAAAT
-679 TVSQIDPAS
+679 TVSEIDQRT
-688 GKTRWTVEAEG
+688 GRTRWTVEAEG
-699 ALHLLGRHEGR
+699 SLQMLGRQGGL
-710 LVLADGYSTSR
+710 LVFTDGLSMTR
-721 GLALI
+721 GLTLI
-726 DVASHELTERR
+726 DVASHKLTVRR
-737 LEKRRPEGSTAY
+737 LAEPRPEASRAY
-749 LARGTVYFTSSS
+749 LVRGTVYFTRTG
-761 GGVRAV
+761 GGVRALS
-767 APLTGRTL
+767 PLTGRTL
-775 WESNSTVE
+775 WESNTTLE

-793 HVYFASPSGRLAAL
+793 RVYFASPSGRLAAL
-807 NARSG
+807 NAGSG

-826 ANSMLVTSGALPL
+826 VDSLLVTSGARLL

-854 YTVNVRDL
+854 YTVDVRDL

>member
-7 DPAEVGG
+7 DPSEVGG

-54 FRARFRREVAAARR
+54 FRTRFRREVAAARR

-83 APHPW
+83 ATHPW

-162 FAASDALTQT
+162 YAASDVLTQT

-187 AAPHDVGPAAD
+187 ASPQDVGPAAD

-206 TYAATCRGPFDS
+206 THAATCRGPFDS

-246 RVCLEKHQ
+246 RLCLEKHP
-254 KSRPAAHELF
+254 KDRPAADELF
-264 TLLREGGTPVRLTAP
+264 TLLREGGTPGPVLVP
-279 GAGAPRPERPWPGAR
+279 GTRAPRPVRPWPGAP

-300 TAWPEAART
+300 TAWPGTARAER
-309 DRSTTPHALPAEADD
+309 DDMSRRPPEEADAEQD
-324 GPDEAAADGMDR
+324 GVRHPR
-336 PGVAGAADG
+336 PGG
-345 MDGLGVVA
+345 
-353 AAEAV
+353 
-358 DDVGVVVPDGGAD
+358 
-371 GEAHGGRHPAG
+371 
-382 RDEARRGGPGRPRPD
+382 
-397 STPTAQPRP
+397 TPTEQHQTP
-406 PHDPAGTSR
+406 PDPAGPPT
-415 PEPWRTRGRRRHGL
+415 PEAERIRGRRRHGL
-429 LLISAAAALALAAI
+429 LLVTAAVAVALAAI
-443 VTTTLTLIRD
+443 VTTTVTLTRD
-453 RDRDRPPSSAARVA
+453 NDRPPSSTAR
-467 DPPKGAADLPGG
+467 AADLPEG
-479 WKPWAATAQAPA
+479 WKPWVATVKTSDKDKGVPVGA
-491 GGEDGLSGTDT
+491 DT
-502 SFKGCS
+502 PLKGCS
-508 VVDASLVCAG
+508 AVDASLVCAG
-518 SDLMATRFG
+518 SDLMATRFA
-527 LADGRNTWSRPVDAT
+527 LADGRNTWSRAVDAN
-542 PDGTSGDEGALIGT
+542 PDGAFGDEGALIGT
-556 GDGRVYA
+556 GDGRVFA
-563 YGSEDAQGT
+563 YGADDAEGT
-572 NGVGAGYTV
+572 SGVGSSYAVY
-581 HALAAGTGK
+581 ALAADTGK
-590 ELWRTPAGSGEMARV
+590 ELWRTPTGSGEMASV
-605 PDEPQGAA
+605 PDSTQGAA
-613 TAVPEGVITFYGS
+613 TAVPDGVVTFYGS
-626 QGDQYALLD
+626 LGDQYALLD
-635 ARTGKVRWRQ
+635 AETGEVRWRQ
-645 PQPQTR
+645 PRPEAR
-651 GDCVLEAAADRAYL
+651 GDCLLDSAADRAYL
-665 LCTTRADDEKSAET
+665 ICENETNDENAAES
-679 TVSQIDPAS
+679 TVSEIDPAT
-688 GKTRWTVEAEG
+688 GRTRWTVEAEG
-699 ALHLLGRHEGR
+699 GLEMLGRHEGR
-710 LVLADGYSTSR
+710 LVFADGRSTATR
-721 GLALI
+721 DLTLI
-726 DVASHELTERR
+726 DVSSHELTVRR
-737 LEKRRPEGSTAY
+737 LAKPRPEDSRAY
-749 LARGTVYFTSSS
+749 LVRGTVYFTRSS

-767 APLTGRTL
+767 SPGTGRTL
-775 WESNSTVE
+775 WESNSTLE

-812 KVEDTRDGRDDGGR
+812 KVEGTREGRDDGGR
-826 ANSMLVTSGALPL
+826 AHNILVTSGAPLL

-854 YTVNVRDL
+854 YTVDVRNL